1 MSRRDRGAA
10 SDGAA
15 DGRQRVRLCV
25 CVCVCVCVWW
35 WEWRVVRVSW
45 GPGPVYD
52 CARENRDN
60 NRKCYVWG
68 GVLRSLARSEIE

>member
-25 CVCVCVCVWW
+25 CVCVCMCVCVCVCVCGGVGVT
-35 WEWRVVRVSW
+35 R
-45 GPGPVYD
+45 G
-52 CARENRDN
+52 AREL
-60 NRKCYVWG
+60 G
-68 GVLRSLARSEIE
+68 GRSGLRLCEGE

>member
-1 MSRRDRGAA
+1 MVACPVAIAVRQATEPPT
-10 SDGAA
+10 DGSAYA
-15 DGRQRVRLCV
+15 